1 MSLEE
6 ETIYL
11 MRKYNISAKKNL
23 GQNFLI
29 DESVVENILT
39 TSDIK
44 KEDLVIEIGPGLGTL
59 TSKLVE
65 RAGKVICIELD
76 SKMIEI
82 LDERFKLY
90 NNLKI
95 INDDVLKIDL
105 NQLINKE
112 INDFKSTKIVANL
125 PYYITTPILMKLLEE
140 KIDVKDITV
149 MIQKEVAERLA
160 CKPGEKETGSITYTV
175 WYYSNPKII
184 TDVSKESFIPKPEVT
199 SSVIKFEI
207 LDKPRI
213 NVKDEKKYFKL
224 IKTAFLQKRKTLVNA
239 LINGKI
245 FDSKEEIENIL
256 DKIGLDKKIRGE
268 KLTLEDYKKIL
279 EYM

>member
-1 MSLEE
+1 M
-6 ETIYL
+6 T
-11 MRKYNISAKKNL
+11 
-23 GQNFLI
+23 
-29 DESVVENILT
+29 
-39 TSDIK
+39 
-44 KEDLVIEIGPGLGTL
+44 
-59 TSKLVE
+59 
-65 RAGKVICIELD
+65 
-76 SKMIEI
+76 
-82 LDERFKLY
+82 
-90 NNLKI
+90 
-95 INDDVLKIDL
+95 
-105 NQLINKE
+105 
-112 INDFKSTKIVANL
+112 
-125 PYYITTPILMKLLEE
+125 YITTPILLKLLEE

-184 TDVSKESFIPKPEVT
+184 TNVSKESFIPKPEVT

-213 NVKDEKKYFKL
+213 DVKDEKKYFKL

>member
-105 NQLINKE
+105 H
-112 INDFKSTKIVANL
+112 
-125 PYYITTPILMKLLEE
+125 
-140 KIDVKDITV
+140 
-149 MIQKEVAERLA
+149 
-160 CKPGEKETGSITYTV
+160 
-175 WYYSNPKII
+175 YYSNI
-184 TDVSKESFIPKPEVT
+184 T
-199 SSVIKFEI
+199 EI
-207 LDKPRI
+207 
-213 NVKDEKKYFKL
+213 
-224 IKTAFLQKRKTLVNA
+224 T
-239 LINGKI
+239 
-245 FDSKEEIENIL
+245 
-256 DKIGLDKKIRGE
+256 
-268 KLTLEDYKKIL
+268 
-279 EYM
+279 

>member
-140 KIDVKDITV
+140 KLDVKDITV

>member
-125 PYYITTPILMKLLEE
+125 PYYITTPILLKLLEE

-184 TDVSKESFIPKPEVT
+184 TNVSKESFIPKPEVT

-213 NVKDEKKYFKL
+213 DVKDEKKYFKL

>member
-125 PYYITTPILMKLLEE
+125 PYYITTPILLKLLEE

-213 NVKDEKKYFKL
+213 DVKDEKKYFKL